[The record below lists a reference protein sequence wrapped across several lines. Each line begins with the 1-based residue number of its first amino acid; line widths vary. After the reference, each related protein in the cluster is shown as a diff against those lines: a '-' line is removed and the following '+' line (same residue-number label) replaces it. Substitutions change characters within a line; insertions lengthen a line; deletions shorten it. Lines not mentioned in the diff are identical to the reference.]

1 MSTIC
6 ENIGGSLDFKLVKSR
21 KLVDMEVK
29 VKEQHFVE
37 IMKITIARIS
47 LYLTKSHWFFSK
59 TPI

>member
-47 LYLTKSHWFFSK
+47 LYLTKSH
-59 TPI
+59 